1 MHVRPVQ
8 FHAGPSATM
17 RGVLNAGGKR
27 FRQAAASEDRI
38 GVLGGTFD
46 PVHNGHLHIAEA
58 LRHPLGLDRIVWVPA
73 GRPPHKLGQIVSSD
87 EDRLQ
92 MLRLALADAPADEV
106 SLVDLER
113 NGPSYT
119 ADPLEALTQ
128 HFDRA
133 KLFFLMGEDS
143 LRDFP
148 SWHDPNR
155 ILNLAD

>member
-1 MHVRPVQ
+1 
-8 FHAGPSATM
+8 
-17 RGVLNAGGKR
+17 
-27 FRQAAASEDRI
+27 
-38 GVLGGTFD
+38 
-46 PVHNGHLHIAEA
+46 
-58 LRHPLGLDRIVWVPA
+58 
-73 GRPPHKLGQIVSSD
+73 
-87 EDRLQ
+87 

-119 ADPLEALTQ
+119 ADTLEALTQ

-155 ILNLAD
+155 ILNLADLAVAGRPGVDADLETVARDLPALDGRIHLVSAAELAISSSDIRRRVRANESIRGLVPPAVADYIERRHLYSEAEPPLLVAT